1 MKVLLQFVR
10 IFVGVLFIFSGLV
23 KANDPLGL
31 SYKMQEFFEI
41 WGWHGLNDWTL
52 LSSVLMN
59 AFEIIAGF
67 ALLVGWRIKLF
78 SWLLLLLIIFF
89 TYLTGYTYFTG
100 QPKNCGCFG
109 DCLPI
114 TSKTS
119 FLKDVLLLIL
129 LGYLFYFR
137 NKIKPLFS
145 NGINT
150 GFMLLITIVSFGMQ
164 WYALRYG
171 PFVDCLPY
179 KKGNNIAEKMKMPAN
194 AIQDS
199 IDIYFVYDK
208 QGKKV
213 EFTAEHFPADF
224 SDSLYT
230 YVDRVDK
237 VVKEGSNNI
246 PPISGFALTTAEGAD
261 STAIVLQ
268 DKYAV
273 LLFAE
278 ARTTDAKDWA
288 ANFKKVYE
296 VAKQKN
302 IPVYIATSSYAEL
315 KTQLAAQ
322 GLQDITLFNFDNTA
336 FRTAART
343 NPTLYVL
350 NQGTII
356 NKWSGKR
363 MDNAVTVLEPL
374 TALPAAVVPPVAVQ
388 DTVVTTT
395 DTLQNTQP

>member
-1 MKVLLQFVR
+1 MKILLQFVR

-100 QPKNCGCFG
+100 KPKNCGCFG

-114 TSKTS
+114 TSQTS
-119 FLKDVLLLIL
+119 FLKDVVLLVL
-129 LGYLFYFR
+129 LAYIFYYR

-145 NGINT
+145 NGLNT

-164 WYALRYG
+164 WWALQYG

-179 KKGNNIAEKMKMPAN
+179 KKGNNITEKMKMPSN
-194 AIQDS
+194 AVQDS
-199 IDIYFVYDK
+199 IAIYFVYDK
-208 QGKKV
+208 QGQRV
-213 EFTAEHFPADF
+213 EFTADKFPADF

-237 VVKEGSNNI
+237 VIKEGSNNVA
-246 PPISGFALTTAEGAD
+246 PISGFALTTPDGED
-261 STAIVLQ
+261 VTATLLQ

-278 ARTTDAKDWA
+278 ARIANAKDWA
-288 ANFKKVYE
+288 AKFKTVYQ

-302 IPVYIATSSYAEL
+302 IPVYIASSSYTEL
-315 KTQLAAQ
+315 KQQLTQH
-322 GLQDITLFNFDNTA
+322 GLQDIPLYNFDNTA

-343 NPTLYVL
+343 SPTLYIL
-350 NQGTII
+350 NEGTIV

-363 MDNAVTVLEPL
+363 MDAAVDVLQPIA
-374 TALPAAVVPPVAVQ
+374 ALPVPVPVIPVV
-388 DTVVTTT
+388 DTIPTT
-395 DTLQNTQP
+395 DTLQNVQP

>member
-100 QPKNCGCFG
+100 KPKNCGCFG

-114 TSKTS
+114 TSQTS
-119 FLKDVLLLIL
+119 FLKDVVLLVL
-129 LGYLFYFR
+129 LAYLFYFR
-137 NKIKPLFS
+137 NKIRPLFR
-145 NGINT
+145 NTLNT
-150 GFMLLITIVSFGMQ
+150 GLMLLITIISFGMQ

-179 KKGNNIAEKMKMPAN
+179 KKGNNIVEKMKMPAN

-199 IDIYFVYDK
+199 IEIYFVYEK

-213 EFTAEHFPADF
+213 EFTAEKFPEDF
-224 SDSLYT
+224 NDSLYT

-237 VVKEGSNNI
+237 VLKEGSNNI
-246 PPISGFALTTAEGAD
+246 PPITGFALTTPDGVD
-261 STAIVLQ
+261 STAFVLQ
-268 DKYAV
+268 DKYTV

-278 ARTTDAKDWA
+278 ARTADAKDWA
-288 ANFKKVYE
+288 ADFKKVYE
-296 VAKQKN
+296 AARQKN

-315 KTQLAAQ
+315 KQQLTAE
-322 GLQDITLFNFDNTA
+322 GLQHIPVFNFDNTA

-343 NPTLYVL
+343 NPALYVL
-350 NQGTII
+350 NEGTIV
-356 NKWSGKR
+356 NKWSGRR
-363 MDNAVTVLEPL
+363 MQDATGVLQPL
-374 TALPAAVVPPVAVQ
+374 AALPMPVAPVPVVQ
-388 DTVVTTT
+388 DTLNVK
-395 DTLQNTQP
+395 DTLQNIQP

>member
-1 MKVLLQFVR
+1 MKALLQFVR

-67 ALLVGWRIKLF
+67 ALLVGWRIKMF

-100 QPKNCGCFG
+100 KPKNCGCFG

-114 TSKTS
+114 TSQTS
-119 FLKDVLLLIL
+119 FLKDVVLLIL
-129 LGYLFYFR
+129 LAYLFYYR
-137 NKIKPLFS
+137 NKITPLFR
-145 NGINT
+145 NGLNT
-150 GFMLLITIVSFGMQ
+150 SLMFLITILSFGMQ
-164 WYALRYG
+164 WYALQYG

-179 KKGNNIAEKMKMPAN
+179 KKGNNVAEKMKMPAN

-199 IDIYFVYDK
+199 IDIYFVYEK

-213 EFTAEHFPADF
+213 EFTADKFPADF

-237 VVKEGSNNI
+237 VVKEGSNNV
-246 PPISGFALTTAEGAD
+246 PPITGFALTTAEGVD
-261 STAIVLQ
+261 STGYILQ

-278 ARTTDAKDWA
+278 ARTAAAKDWA
-288 ANFKKVYE
+288 ADFKKVYE
-296 VAKQKN
+296 LARQKN
-302 IPVYIATSSYAEL
+302 IPVYIATSSYTEL
-315 KTQLAAQ
+315 KQQLTEQ
-322 GLQDITLFNFDNTA
+322 GLQNIPLFNFDNTA

-343 NPTLYVL
+343 NPALYVL
-350 NQGTII
+350 NEGTIV

-363 MDNAVTVLEPL
+363 MQHAVSVLAPL
-374 TALPAAVVPPVAVQ
+374 AALPAPVVVP
-388 DTVVTTT
+388 VVP
-395 DTLQNTQP
+395 DTLNTGADTLSGTQP

>member
-1 MKVLLQFVR
+1 MKVLLNFVR

-78 SWLLLLLIIFF
+78 SWLLLLLIVFF

-100 QPKNCGCFG
+100 KPKNCGCFG

-114 TSKTS
+114 TSQTS
-119 FLKDVLLLIL
+119 FLKDVVLLVL
-129 LGYLFYFR
+129 LAYIFYYR

-145 NGINT
+145 NGLNT
-150 GFMLLITIVSFGMQ
+150 GFMLLITLISFGMQ
-164 WYALRYG
+164 WWALQYG

-179 KKGNNIAEKMKMPAN
+179 KKGNNITEKMKMPSN

-199 IDIYFVYDK
+199 IAIYFVYDK
-208 QGKKV
+208 QGQRV
-213 EFTAEHFPADF
+213 EFTADKFPADF

-237 VVKEGSNNI
+237 VIKEGSNNVA
-246 PPISGFALTTAEGAD
+246 PISGFALTTPDGED
-261 STAIVLQ
+261 VTATLLQ

-278 ARTTDAKDWA
+278 ARIAKAKDWA
-288 ANFKKVYE
+288 AKFKTVYE
-296 VAKQKN
+296 AAKQKN
-302 IPVYIATSSYAEL
+302 IPVYIASSSYTEL
-315 KTQLAAQ
+315 KQQLAQ
-322 GLQDITLFNFDNTA
+322 HGLQDIPLYNFDNTA

-343 NPTLYVL
+343 SPTLYLL
-350 NQGTII
+350 NEGTIV

-363 MDNAVTVLEPL
+363 MDAAVDVLQPIA
-374 TALPAAVVPPVAVQ
+374 ALPVPVPVIPVA
-388 DTVVTTT
+388 DTIPTT
-395 DTLQNTQP
+395 DTLQNVQP

>member
-1 MKVLLQFVR
+1 MKALLQFVR

-67 ALLVGWRIKLF
+67 ALLVGWRIKMF

-100 QPKNCGCFG
+100 KPKNCGCFG

-114 TSKTS
+114 TSQTS
-119 FLKDVLLLIL
+119 FLKDVVLLIL
-129 LGYLFYFR
+129 LAYLFYYR
-137 NKIKPLFS
+137 NKIMPLFRS
-145 NGINT
+145 GLNT
-150 GFMLLITIVSFGMQ
+150 SLMLLVTLLSFGMQ
-164 WYALRYG
+164 WYALQYG

-179 KKGNNIAEKMKMPAN
+179 KKGNNIAEKMKVPAN

-199 IDIYFVYDK
+199 IDIYFVYEK

-213 EFTAEHFPADF
+213 EFTADKFPADF
-224 SDSLYT
+224 NDSLYT

-237 VVKEGSNNI
+237 VVKEGSNNV
-246 PPISGFALTTAEGAD
+246 PPITGFALTTAEGVD
-261 STAIVLQ
+261 STGYILQ

-278 ARTTDAKDWA
+278 ARTAKAKDWA
-288 ANFKKVYE
+288 TDFKKVYE
-296 VAKQKN
+296 LARQKN

-315 KTQLAAQ
+315 KQQLTEQ
-322 GLQDITLFNFDNTA
+322 GLQDIPLFNFDNTA

-343 NPTLYVL
+343 NPALYVL
-350 NQGTII
+350 NEGTIL

-363 MDNAVTVLEPL
+363 MQGAVSVIKPL
-374 TALPAAVVPPVAVQ
+374 AALPAPVVIPVVPDTLNTGA
-388 DTVVTTT
+388 DTVST
-395 DTLQNTQP
+395 TQP

>member
-1 MKVLLQFVR
+1 MKALLQFVR

-67 ALLVGWRIKLF
+67 ALLVGWRIKMF

-100 QPKNCGCFG
+100 KPKNCGCFG

-114 TSKTS
+114 TSQTS
-119 FLKDVLLLIL
+119 FLKDVVLLIL
-129 LGYLFYFR
+129 LAYLFYYR
-137 NKIKPLFS
+137 NKITPLFR
-145 NGINT
+145 NGLNT
-150 GFMLLITIVSFGMQ
+150 SLMFLITILSFGMQ
-164 WYALRYG
+164 WYALQYG

-199 IDIYFVYDK
+199 IDIYFVYEK

-213 EFTAEHFPADF
+213 EFTADKFPADF

-237 VVKEGSNNI
+237 VVKEGDVRSLKVRYNVK
-246 PPISGFALTTAEGAD
+246 TRAE
-261 STAIVLQ
+261 VLQ
-268 DKYAV
+268 KIEER
-273 LLFAE
+273 F
-278 ARTTDAKDWA
+278 
-288 ANFKKVYE
+288 
-296 VAKQKN
+296 
-302 IPVYIATSSYAEL
+302 
-315 KTQLAAQ
+315 
-322 GLQDITLFNFDNTA
+322 
-336 FRTAART
+336 
-343 NPTLYVL
+343 
-350 NQGTII
+350 
-356 NKWSGKR
+356 GK
-363 MDNAVTVLEPL
+363 MGS
-374 TALPAAVVPPVAVQ
+374 
-388 DTVVTTT
+388 
-395 DTLQNTQP
+395 